1 MDGLNDGRYV
11 TELRPCDV
19 LFGRGSGPNDHEG
32 NIRFRQLVAERK
44 SEYMAT
50 SHRVTKATIAK
61 EIVDQV
67 FAANGRFMKKVEPSE
82 LKAMGLSEESDVWE
96 IVGDDTVM
104 EKAKQA
110 LRQNN
115 QKGKDHSISPLRAGP
130 RSVSPHSGT
139 SPQRS
144 RSPMVPNRSSTGYP
158 SNVRQPSINLDEIEP
173 IPLTPQPGGQPQLVQ
188 SRLNTPPS
196 WGRQRGFVTAE
207 PRNMPVNVSQPLYE
221 NNLPDYELQMPRRNV
236 KQPEGGKRGSI
247 TMHEL
252 SKFHEGG
259 KRGSI
264 TMHELSKF
272 HERRHAI
279 EIQEMTDSFK
289 SMKTSEKN
297 LGMLSSTDTMGTI
310 EPIGGAGDM
319 SIGTMESSTFSFFR
333 GNDSVIDDAEL
344 DEKIAQI
351 EAQVGQYRKRPGR
364 PGSSFASTASSLQN
378 MSIGSLGTDFGSD
391 FRRLSAM
398 STGSNNSALFSGKD
412 LDFLSPSGGYQPGT
426 VPELGESAEDF
437 DDFEIGSS
445 SLSHLKSALS
455 LDTNGASE
463 SIPPTEDDGYAY
475 GK

>member
-1 MDGLNDGRYV
+1 MAGLNHGRYV

-82 LKAMGLSEESDVWE
+82 LKEMGLPEESDVWE

-115 QKGKDHSISPLRAGP
+115 QKGKDHSISPLRTGP

-139 SPQRS
+139 SPQRN
-144 RSPMVPNRSSTGYP
+144 RSPMGPNRVNTGYP
-158 SNVRQPSINLDEIEP
+158 SNVRQPSINLEEIEP
-173 IPLTPQPGGQPQLVQ
+173 IPLRPQPGDQPQLVQ

-196 WGRQRGFVTAE
+196 WGKQREYATAE

-221 NNLPDYELQMPRRNV
+221 TNLPDYEMPRRRA
-236 KQPEGGKRGSI
+236 KP
-247 TMHEL
+247 
-252 SKFHEGG
+252 EGG

-279 EIQEMTDSFK
+279 EVQEMTDSFK

-310 EPIGGAGDM
+310 EPIGGVGDM

-351 EAQVGQYRKRPGR
+351 EAQVGQYRKRSGKT
-364 PGSSFASTASSLQN
+364 GSSFASTASSLQN

-391 FRRLSAM
+391 FRRLSALSM
-398 STGSNNSALFSGKD
+398 GSNNSALFSGKD

-437 DDFEIGSS
+437 DDFEIGPS

-455 LDTNGASE
+455 LDTNGVSE